1 MPSGVSIPSAMVCS
15 FFMVTTHSSPTFS
28 IAWATKLPIWTL
40 QMVVTCTIS
49 AAAVMG
55 LMWEERRREEFEDTV
70 DGSLGEW
77 LARARTVAV
86 VVTTRYFVRLL
97 SNVLNK
103 A

>member
-1 MPSGVSIPSAMVCS
+1 
-15 FFMVTTHSSPTFS
+15 
-28 IAWATKLPIWTL
+28 
-40 QMVVTCTIS
+40 MVVTCTIS

-77 LARARTVAV
+77 MARARTVAV

-103 A
+103 AKILRMRCLKKEKRQEIPNTKVPELLRPRHHLREK